1 MGKCQ
6 MKPEHRVER
15 EQVQNK
21 VNYEWILIDT
31 RERKKCLNLET
42 LKINDEFLE
51 EENKSRKTLVNTH

>member
-1 MGKCQ
+1 

-15 EQVQNK
+15 EQVRNK

-42 LKINDEFLE
+42 LKINYEFLE
-51 EENKSRKTLVNTH
+51 EEKKSRKTLVNTH